1 MKAAQKCRLNKYSVP
16 LCETGEKQN
25 DDDNNDED
33 DGDGD
38 NQDEN
43 DNDDND
49 DENNKV
55 MYIKLIET
63 TAQRISSVAVS
74 TTKLLLST
82 YLA

>member
-1 MKAAQKCRLNKYSVP
+1 MKGIGKMPTKQIVLGC
-16 LCETGEKQN
+16 CETGEKQK
-25 DDDNNDED
+25 DDDNNDDDDD
-33 DGDGD
+33 DGD
-38 NQDEN
+38 DEN

-55 MYIKLIET
+55 MYIKLINT
-63 TAQRISSVAVS
+63 RAQRISSVAVS